1 MATNTQKVGHI
12 LEFEHPI
19 IELDAK
25 IEELENFAET
35 TEMDLT
41 GQISQMRS
49 RSEEL
54 KKEIFLNLSAWQRVM
69 VARHPAR
76 PVFSDYLSMLFTDVV
91 ELHGDYVTGNDG
103 AMFTGFGT
111 IGEERCVI
119 VGHRK
124 GKTTK
129 ERIACN
135 FGCANPEGYR
145 KALAKMKLAAK
156 FGLPIVTFIDTPG
169 AFPGIEAERKGQAFA
184 IARNLLEMARL
195 NTPVICVVIGE
206 GGSGGA
212 LGIGVGD
219 RILMLEHSY
228 YSVISPEGC
237 ATILWKSA
245 EFASSAANILK
256 LTAKDL
262 KVFGIID
269 EILDEPAGGAHSN
282 HMDTIKTVREAIL
295 RGFSDFKDLSRE
307 ELLDHRYKRHRKI
320 GVYLDEAE
328 RRIAQGANGNG
339 VEDLLR
345 DESSDNLD
353 LGSQA
358 E

>member
-1 MATNTQKVGHI
+1 MVTNLQKAGHI

-19 IELDAK
+19 IELDEK
-25 IEELENFAET
+25 IRELESFAET
-35 TEMDLT
+35 TEMDLS
-41 GQISQMRS
+41 GQISQMRN

-54 KKEIFLNLSAWQRVM
+54 KREVFLNLSAWQRVL

-91 ELHGDYVTGNDG
+91 ELHGDYVSGNDG
-103 AMFTGFGT
+103 AMFTGFGML
-111 IGEERCVI
+111 EDERILI

-135 FGCANPEGYR
+135 FGSAHPEGYR

-169 AFPGIEAERKGQAFA
+169 AFPGIDAERRGQAYA

-195 NTPVICVVIGE
+195 KTPVLCLVIGE

-212 LGIGVGD
+212 LGIGIGD
-219 RILMLEHSY
+219 RVLMLEHAY

-237 ATILWKSA
+237 ATILWKSTD
-245 EFASSAANILK
+245 FASSAANILK
-256 LTAKDL
+256 LTATDL
-262 KVFGIID
+262 KSFGIID
-269 EILDEPAGGAHSN
+269 EIVDEPPGGAHSN
-282 HMDTIKTVREAIL
+282 HPATMKSVRSAIL
-295 RGFSDFKDLSRE
+295 QNIRELRALSTK
-307 ELLDHRYKRHRKI
+307 ELLDNRYQRHRKI
-320 GVYLDEAE
+320 GVYLDEGERRMAE
-328 RRIAQGANGNG
+328 RVHEERA
-339 VEDLLR
+339 EELLR
-345 DESSDNLD
+345 DESADGLPD
-353 LGSQA
+353 
-358 E
+358 

>member
-1 MATNTQKVGHI
+1 MAADIQKAGHV
-12 LEFEHPI
+12 LDFEQPI

-54 KKEIFLNLSAWQRVM
+54 KREVFLNLSAWQRVM

-76 PVFSDYLSMLFTDVV
+76 PLFSDYLSTLFTDVV
-91 ELHGDYVTGNDG
+91 ELHGDYLGGNDG
-103 AMFTGFGT
+103 AMFTGFGM
-111 IGEERCVI
+111 IEDERVLI

-135 FGCANPEGYR
+135 FGSAQPEGYR
-145 KALAKMKLAAK
+145 KALAKMKLAEK
-156 FGLPIVTFIDTPG
+156 FGLPVVTFIDTPG
-169 AFPGIEAERKGQAFA
+169 AYPGIEAERNGQAFA

-195 NTPVICVVIGE
+195 KTPVVCVVIGE

-219 RILMLEHSY
+219 RSLMLEHAY

-245 EFASSAANILK
+245 DYANLAANILK

-262 KVFGIID
+262 KSFGIID
-269 EILDEPAGGAHSN
+269 EIIDEPPGGAHSN
-282 HMDTIKTVREAIL
+282 HPTTMKTVRESVL
-295 RGFSDFKDLSRE
+295 RNIRELKSKSKKD
-307 ELLDHRYKRHRKI
+307 LLDHRYNRHRKI

-328 RRIAQGANGNG
+328 RRLAERVHEERA
-339 VEDLLR
+339 EELLR
-345 DESSDNLD
+345 DESSDGLD
-353 LGSQA
+353 AG
-358 E
+358 